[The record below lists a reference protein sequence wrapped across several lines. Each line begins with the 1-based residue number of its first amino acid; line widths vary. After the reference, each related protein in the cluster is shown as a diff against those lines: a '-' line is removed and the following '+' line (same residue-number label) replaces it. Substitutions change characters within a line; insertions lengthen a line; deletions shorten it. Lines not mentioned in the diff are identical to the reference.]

1 MTVFYEIKSY
11 PINIRVAFYYIG
23 VVIMGRKR
31 INPEKR
37 RKPYT
42 IVLPEYLI
50 KFLKEK
56 KYLHHL
62 IERYIEKL
70 YKEDKEKS

>member
-1 MTVFYEIKSY
+1 
-11 PINIRVAFYYIG
+11 
-23 VVIMGRKR
+23 MGRKR